1 MPSVL
6 KIPFDIA
13 VALLLYFVPG
23 YLLLEWIDFPALRGL
38 NRFLVALSISLVIV
52 PSTFTM
58 VGNLVHFQP
67 GLWAWLA
74 LVLALAIGA
83 LVLRRRKRGLH
94 LGLILGGQDI
104 HSPRRLERL
113 GVVAFLAL
121 FAAAVNAPRLL
132 MFFQGSLAMELGP
145 WDESWHIQQLVSV
158 ARGGIPPSHYFFP
171 SVDLGY
177 YYGSWIY
184 PAILGNLPLSPVSLM
199 RAMSM
204 HAYLQTFAFL
214 GVVYL
219 LLQLNLRSPWARLAG
234 LAFFTCMGGFDLFA
248 RQPAVDDIEF
258 WLRDPGWLSSSANM
272 QISQFSTL
280 YIWVPQHLAG
290 GVAVLLMI
298 FLYRNIASPTWLKLM
313 CTGVLFGFCLTT
325 SPFVFI
331 GLCVGA
337 GLAAFWKLYS
347 WRQNR
352 RIAFLGIA
360 LAAAAF
366 TLIAWLPISI
376 YAQHGG
382 TLTASD
388 TRITL
393 IERFRGQNDINYIA
407 DRSLTLLG
415 LPLVAGSLLIVDMG
429 LTFVLYAVW
438 WGRRLF
444 SVEPMFRSAE
454 ELVLGLQPLASLV
467 VVFMIMDASGGINL
481 TMRGMLPAQILM
493 VLAGTLTLDWLIGL
507 AQTTGKRRFVLPYVF
522 VCFFIAQSASTL
534 GEIRTTSKKVLEIA
548 AWDECG
554 AVASLMGNFDT
565 NYCLPKDP
573 YRYVYWL
580 NNHTPPDSLVVEDG
594 PYPPDSVRYRWLERA
609 RFLIPRAAESL
620 SLWSYDASFILP
632 AQWQRLAQEGGGSI
646 SVLEWYR
653 AVDFPGKG
661 QHPAYLVT
669 RQGGHEALAADQP
682 VYQDDY
688 VKVYSLGVFGP
699 AR

>member
-74 LVLALAIGA
+74 LVLTLAIGA
-83 LVLRRRKRGLH
+83 LVLRRRKRRLH

-113 GVVAFLAL
+113 VVVAFLAL

-132 MFFQGSLAMELGP
+132 MFFQGSMAMELGP

-290 GVAVLLMI
+290 GMAVLLMI
-298 FLYRNIASPTWLKLM
+298 FLYRNTASPTWLKLM

-325 SPFVFI
+325 SPFLFI

-337 GLAAFWKLYS
+337 G
-347 WRQNR
+347 
-352 RIAFLGIA
+352 
-360 LAAAAF
+360 
-366 TLIAWLPISI
+366 
-376 YAQHGG
+376 
-382 TLTASD
+382 
-388 TRITL
+388 
-393 IERFRGQNDINYIA
+393 
-407 DRSLTLLG
+407 
-415 LPLVAGSLLIVDMG
+415 
-429 LTFVLYAVW
+429 
-438 WGRRLF
+438 
-444 SVEPMFRSAE
+444 
-454 ELVLGLQPLASLV
+454 
-467 VVFMIMDASGGINL
+467 
-481 TMRGMLPAQILM
+481 
-493 VLAGTLTLDWLIGL
+493 
-507 AQTTGKRRFVLPYVF
+507 
-522 VCFFIAQSASTL
+522 
-534 GEIRTTSKKVLEIA
+534 
-548 AWDECG
+548 
-554 AVASLMGNFDT
+554 
-565 NYCLPKDP
+565 
-573 YRYVYWL
+573 
-580 NNHTPPDSLVVEDG
+580 
-594 PYPPDSVRYRWLERA
+594 
-609 RFLIPRAAESL
+609 
-620 SLWSYDASFILP
+620 
-632 AQWQRLAQEGGGSI
+632 
-646 SVLEWYR
+646 
-653 AVDFPGKG
+653 
-661 QHPAYLVT
+661 
-669 RQGGHEALAADQP
+669 
-682 VYQDDY
+682 
-688 VKVYSLGVFGP
+688 
-699 AR
+699 